1 MLLCAT
7 LITAGTALA
16 DEADVSYE
24 KAVQSYEEGEY
35 EESFI
40 HLKDALQADPNLLSA
55 RLLLAQLYFNAGDL
69 PSAEEESREALLLGA
84 DMNLVLP
91 VYGQA
96 LVLQEKVDELF
107 EIERV
112 SDTFTTASQFE
123 WALLKGQG
131 YLLRGERD
139 LARREFERAATILPD
154 DVRSSNT
161 VAAVYMNSGME
172 AEALAL
178 VEKSLRL
185 DPQNPKSWQLRGE
198 LAFREKNYKQA
209 LEYFLRGNELDP
221 EDLRIQ
227 RSLAQVYLQL
237 DDREKT
243 QEYLDL
249 ILEESPDDPAA
260 TLISAL
266 LLIGD
271 GDVELGE
278 SMLSNL
284 SGMLAQFDEV
294 GTQSDDTMLFI
305 RASTEYIQ
313 NNDLNAISLFNAYLV
328 KNTSDVTAIRL
339 LADLYLRN
347 GEIRRATELLSSREP
362 AVATDLGLSVQLL
375 SLYINSGNQYRAHE
389 LLENLKR
396 NGAGNN
402 PYVVMLE
409 AELLRS
415 EGQKADALRV
425 LNAQQFGAEEPLGY
439 GILRGVLQL
448 ETGAQADAERTVLQ
462 LKERF
467 ADNIRVDNLA
477 SVIFLTA
484 QKLPDAQRHIDAA
497 LLLDPADF
505 DARFNQAMLHRKRG
519 ELEQA
524 RKILKPLLEDQP
536 SNTKALLLLARI
548 QYLEG
553 EYDEAIEWSDKVYAY
568 DSTSA
573 TASVLQ
579 LEIYSKA
586 GNWDKA
592 LEVAQRLVRE
602 EPQNTRYLVQLAE
615 IAVKAD
621 EPELAQNT
629 LSRLYPL
636 WKDDPEK
643 LRELAVL
650 QQQFGNKAASRK
662 SLERA
667 LKLDKESYA
676 VKLDLARLDLAEGK
690 IDKAQDAAIALQKA
704 DAKRAEASVLLGE
717 IALARKRPEEAQQF
731 FMQAFELDHNNL
743 DAIARLYQL
752 GTQGIGKQAF
762 IDALEKSLRESSL
775 PVLAIRLLADSY
787 LTEGN
792 TEQAKKY
799 YEKLLELEALAAD
812 PAILNNLA
820 NIYAASDLDKA
831 LATAHKGL
839 EAEGAEQSAAMLDTM
854 GWILAR
860 KGDNEQALSY
870 LRKAYVKNSTDP
882 EIRYHLGATLV
893 ALDRLAEGERELRA
907 ALNSGT
913 SFTGREDA
921 ERLLSTLP
929 APEPESESEAESEA
943 ESTPASE

>member
-1 MLLCAT
+1 LSRHIAQTLLLCAT
-7 LITAGTALA
+7 LITAVATYAEDA
-16 DEADVSYE
+16 NVSYE
-24 KAVQSYEEGEY
+24 KAVQSYEEGEV

-40 HLKDALQADPNLLSA
+40 HLKNALQADPNLLSA
-55 RLLLAQLYFNAGDL
+55 RLLLAQIYFNEGDL
-69 PSAEEESREALLLGA
+69 ASAEEESREALLLGA

-91 VYGQA
+91 VYGQS

-112 SDTFTTASQFE
+112 ADTFTTASQIE

-131 YLLRGERD
+131 HLLRGEQE
-139 LARREFERAATILPD
+139 LARREFERAASILPD
-154 DVRSSNT
+154 DVRSNNT
-161 VAAVYMNSGME
+161 VAAIYMNSGME

-198 LAFREKNYKQA
+198 LSFQQKNYTQA
-209 LEYFLRGNELDP
+209 LEYFRRGNELDP
-221 EDLRIQ
+221 EDPRIQ
-227 RSLAQVYLQL
+227 RSLAQVYLHL
-237 DDREKT
+237 DNREKT

-249 ILEESPDDPAA
+249 ILEESPNDPAA

-278 SMLSNL
+278 NMLSNL
-284 SGMLAQFDEV
+284 SGTLARFDEV
-294 GTQSDDTMLFI
+294 GKQSDDTMLFI
-305 RASTEYIQ
+305 RASAEYIQ
-313 NNDLNAISLFNAYLV
+313 NNDLNAISLFNAYLA
-328 KNTSDVTAIRL
+328 KNTADVTAIRL

-362 AVATDLGLSVQLL
+362 AVAGDLGLSVQLL

-415 EGQKADALRV
+415 DGQKTDALRV
-425 LNAQQFGAEEPLGY
+425 LDAHQFGDEEPLGY

-448 ETGAQADAERTVLQ
+448 ETGAQADAERTVQQ
-462 LKERF
+462 LNERF
-467 ADNIRVDNLA
+467 PDSIRVDNLA
-477 SVIFLTA
+477 AVIFLTA
-484 QKLPDAQRHIDAA
+484 DKLPDAQRHVEAA
-497 LLLDPADF
+497 LLLDPADI
-505 DARFNQAMLHRKRG
+505 DARFNQAMWHRKRG
-519 ELEQA
+519 ELDQA
-524 RKILKPLLEDQP
+524 QRILKPLLEDQP

-548 QYLEG
+548 LYLAG

-579 LEIYSKA
+579 LEIYSQA
-586 GNWDKA
+586 GNWEMA
-592 LEVAQRLVRE
+592 LQVAQRLVRE
-602 EPQNTRYLVQLAE
+602 DPQNARYLVQLAE
-615 IAVKAD
+615 IAVKAK

-636 WKDDPEK
+636 WKEDPEK
-643 LRELAVL
+643 LRELAAL
-650 QQQFGNKAASRK
+650 QLRFGNKAAARK
-662 SLERA
+662 SLQRA
-667 LKLDKESYA
+667 LKLDRESY
-676 VKLDLARLDLAEGK
+676 VVELDLARLDLAEGN
-690 IDKAQDAAIALQKA
+690 IDKAQDAALALQKA
-704 DAKRAEASVLLGE
+704 EPKRAEGSILLGE
-717 IALARKRPEEAQQF
+717 IALESKRPEEAQRH
-731 FMQAFELDHNNL
+731 FMHAFQLDHNNL
-743 DAIARLYQL
+743 DAIARLYEL
-752 GTQGIGKQAF
+752 GAQGIEQQAF
-762 IDALEKSLRESSL
+762 IDAMETSLKESSL
-775 PVLAIRLLADSY
+775 PVLAVRLLADTH
-787 LTEGN
+787 LTLGN
-792 TEQAKKY
+792 TAQATRY
-799 YEKLLELEALAAD
+799 YEKLLDLDELAAD

-831 LATAHKGL
+831 LATAQKAL
-839 EAEGAEQSAAMLDTM
+839 EAEGVEQNSALLDTM

-860 KGDNEQALSY
+860 KGENEEALSY

-882 EIRYHLGATLV
+882 EIRYHLGATLI
-893 ALDRLAEGERELRA
+893 ALGRTAEGERELRA
-907 ALNSGT
+907 ALDSGKP
-913 SFTGREDA
+913 FNGREDA
-921 ERLLSTLP
+921 EQLIST
-929 APEPESESEAESEA
+929 AAE
-943 ESTPASE
+943 